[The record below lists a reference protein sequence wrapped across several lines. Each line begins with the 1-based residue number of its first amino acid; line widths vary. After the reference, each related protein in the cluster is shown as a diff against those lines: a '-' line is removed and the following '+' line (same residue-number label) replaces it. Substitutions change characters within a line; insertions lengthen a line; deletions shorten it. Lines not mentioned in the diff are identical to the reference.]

1 MSAITPS
8 CLLHAVGFTQTV
20 CDCWDTKPDDLSTSD
35 SGLYLDE
42 LLKMCNWEGLLYCDD
57 ETMWE
62 VISRGR
68 DEAIKRFKSKMKMK
82 LMDGYENAYHQFVGK
97 IGEAKGNAVM
107 NFSTAFAG
115 VALRC
120 NPIKSGTLKI
130 TAIGGIFNTTG
141 TKTIYIYNNIGELE
155 TTFDINT
162 TANIYTNTVLAT
174 PVELP
179 LYKAET
185 EITHYYIFYA
195 DDAIKPLNNAI
206 NCQYC
211 SFKPCWSLVN
221 KCHDVKVTNDRYAW
235 QKYVQVS
242 GVNFDDVADLYDSTF
257 GATNYLFGLT
267 VDIDAYCSMDDLFCT
282 DSMNYDAVPHATA
295 MAEAIRYLWAE
306 YCITNQ
312 VLSDKLTRANLINR
326 ETLMTYAQ
334 QWSVEAEK
342 ILDYIAENIDIER
355 TSCLKCRDKYHAS
368 NTLLLS

>member
-1 MSAITPS
+1 MSATIPS
-8 CLLHAVGFTQTV
+8 CLLNAVGFTQST
-20 CDCWDTKPDDLSTSD
+20 CECWDAMVDDLSTSD
-35 SGLYLDE
+35 SGLYVTE
-42 LLKMCNWEGLLYCDD
+42 LLAICNWDGLEQCEDEILYN
-57 ETMWE
+57 
-62 VISRGR
+62 IAFNGR
-68 DEAIKRFKSKMKMK
+68 TEAIKRFKSKMKMK
-82 LMDGYENAYHQFVGK
+82 LMGGYETAYHQFVGK

-115 VALRC
+115 MVLRC

-130 TAIGGIFNTTG
+130 TAVGGIFNTTG

-155 TTFDINT
+155 TTFDITT
-162 TANIYTNTVLAT
+162 TASLYTNTVL
-174 PVELP
+174 PVAIELP

-195 DDAIKPLNNAI
+195 DGAIKPLNNTI

-221 KCHDVKVTNDRYAW
+221 KCHEVKVGNDRYAW

-242 GVNFDDVADLYDSTF
+242 GINFDDIADLYDNAIA
-257 GATNYLFGLT
+257 GTNYLFGLT
-267 VDIDAYCSMDDLFCT
+267 IDIDAYCSMDDLFCT

-326 ETLMTYAQ
+326 ETLMAFAEK
-334 QWSVEAEK
+334 WSVEAEK
-342 ILDYIAENIDIER
+342 ILDYIAENIDVER
-355 TSCLKCRDKYHAS
+355 TSCLKCRDKYRAS